1 MTLVVCFLDLLMRNL
16 LVVSLLEHGVEH
28 LCEVAAFVG
37 ERTQPELALGANLR
51 VEVEI
56 VVSELLQPGK
66 VLEVV
71 DRAEQPA
78 EPPNILGL
86 RAECALLHERRDDLA
101 LADRDELIAPRRATI
116 DAASCVWHAR
126 VHASRSLECV
136 LCAWQHSSLYPGDL
150 TPNEH
155 DTVTT

>member
-16 LVVSLLEHGVEH
+16 LVVSLLEHGVER

-37 ERTQPELALGANLR
+37 ERIRSKLALGANLG
-51 VEVEI
+51 VEVEV
-56 VVSELLQPGK
+56 VVSELLQLGK

-86 RAECALLHERRDDLA
+86 RVKCALLYERRNDLA

-116 DAASCVWHAR
+116 DAASCV
-126 VHASRSLECV
+126 
-136 LCAWQHSSLYPGDL
+136 
-150 TPNEH
+150 
-155 DTVTT
+155 